1 MKQIDKSVNRI
12 IEHTNRAIK
21 VVNETCDYER
31 EPDLWASVV
40 YNTLAQILFEEA
52 GLLLNEHHKK
62 QANK

>member
-1 MKQIDKSVNRI
+1 MKQIDKSVNHI

-21 VVNETCDYER
+21 VANETCDYER

-40 YNTLAQILFEEA
+40 YNTLAQIFYEEA
-52 GLLLNEHHKK
+52 GISLNEHHKK